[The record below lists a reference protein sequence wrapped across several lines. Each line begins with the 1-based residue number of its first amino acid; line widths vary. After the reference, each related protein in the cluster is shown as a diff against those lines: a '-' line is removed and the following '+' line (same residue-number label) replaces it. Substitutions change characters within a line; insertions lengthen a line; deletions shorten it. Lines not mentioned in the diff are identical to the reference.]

1 MEKTQG
7 TLDYLGAPVFRPV
20 GEFVGDVATQAQKAL
35 KESAEKTRD
44 KNIKSNI
51 AILKTRLERE
61 YYSKIENNLLPTIS
75 EEKRKELEEKIFQ
88 EERKLGL

>member
-1 MEKTQG
+1 MKELTEKE
-7 TLDYLGAPVFRPV
+7 LG
-20 GEFVGDVATQAQKAL
+20 QKAL